1 MKKKTLRSFRAPS
14 QGFTLLELAVSL
26 SIIFLVLS
34 AVTIGRDV
42 HRNAAYQRI
51 SSDFVQG
58 WLLAYDSFV
67 TATGNVPGDNI
78 TSPTGRVNGALP
90 LIAALCGSDLM
101 AAMQA
106 AGIALPEGR
115 AEGSADRYVYLD
127 TNGIPH
133 EVKVCFSSEDW
144 SEPAATVGTYVVRKR
159 NVMILTGLTPALANM
174 LDGQIDNH
182 PNARFGRMREKSQAG
197 LTTTA
202 SSLWSLDERVK
213 YADNSP
219 TSLDESQV
227 AEMTAYI
234 KMNR

>member
-1 MKKKTLRSFRAPS
+1 MKKNFFRSPRFLNR
-14 QGFTLLELAVSL
+14 GFTLLELAVSL

-58 WLLAYDSFV
+58 WLLAYDSYV
-67 TATGNVPGDNI
+67 TATGNVPGDKV
-78 TSPTGRVNGALP
+78 TAPTGRVNGDVVP
-90 LIAALCGSDLM
+90 IASLCGTNLLT
-101 AAMQA
+101 AMQA

-115 AEGSADRYVYLD
+115 TEGSADRYVYLD

-133 EVKVCFSSEDW
+133 EIQVCFSNEEW
-144 SEPAATVGTYVVRKR
+144 SEPGSTSGTYVVRSR
-159 NVMILTGLTPALANM
+159 NVMRLTGLTPALANL

-182 PNARFGRMREKSQAG
+182 PDARFGRMREQSQAA
-197 LTTTA
+197 LKTST
-202 SSLWSLDERVK
+202 SSLWSLDERVR
-213 YADNSP
+213 YGD
-219 TSLDESQV
+219 TSATNLDESQA
-227 AEMTAYI
+227 AEMTGYI

>member
-1 MKKKTLRSFRAPS
+1 MKHTGKLLNSRQ

-26 SIIFLVLS
+26 AIIFIVLS

-58 WLLAYDSFV
+58 WLLAYDSYV
-67 TATGNVPGDNI
+67 TATGNVPGDK
-78 TSPTGRVNGALP
+78 TAAPTGKVNGSVSP
-90 LIAALCGSDLM
+90 IKPLCGTDLLT
-101 AAMQA
+101 AMQA

-127 TNGIPH
+127 SNGIPH
-133 EVKVCFSSEDW
+133 EVQVCFSNETW
-144 SEPAATVGTYVVRKR
+144 TEPGATSGSYVQRAR
-159 NVMILTGLTPALANM
+159 NVMTLSGITPALANL

-182 PNARFGRMREKSQAG
+182 PDASFGRMREAAKAALSAP
-197 LTTTA
+197 TA
-202 SSLWSLDERVK
+202 STWSLDER
-213 YADNSP
+213 
-219 TSLDESQV
+219 
-227 AEMTAYI
+227 TAYGATTATSQDEAQVVELTGWI